1 MTTYSASD
9 IALQFPFSSDDV
21 EPIATV
27 DSKPTFTSLTNFQKA
42 LNANALSV
50 PSTRGGGKLGHLALV
65 ISPRDYNSVS
75 DNTIFEA
82 PPVPAPAPFHEERAT
97 AAQITETNRQYEI
110 TRNEYSL
117 YINTNQALKNFVLNN
132 VPHRFLAAKR
142 HPITQFA
149 QVSTLALM
157 THLWT
162 QYGRVTTD
170 DLIANAERMNA
181 PWTPP
186 TPIESLYE
194 QLIEGKS
201 FALKGNEQINDSTL
215 VRIGY
220 NLIKSTGLFEVAC
233 RQWRQSV
240 TDHSFSN
247 FQSFFTSAD
256 EDRRQ
261 NDVTTSDKGF
271 SANSL
276 QELIQSE
283 LASILTTNNI
293 MMNQM
298 PPPPMDTATQHIND
312 ENRPPPPPPSDSA
325 NATLTLNDVKDL
337 IQQMMKNQ
345 PPPSVVKGSK
355 PDANSGPI
363 KLSYCWS
370 HGTTT
375 NLNHNSQTCNYKK
388 EGHKDEATINNR
400 MGGSNNR
407 QRAKASG
414 NK

>member
-9 IALQFPFSSDDV
+9 IALQFPFSSDEV
-21 EPIATV
+21 EPIATI

-50 PSTRGGGKLGHLALV
+50 PSSRGGGKLGHLALV
-65 ISPRDYNSVS
+65 ISPRDYRTVS
-75 DNTIFEA
+75 DNINFED
-82 PPVPAPAPFHEERAT
+82 PPVPPNAPTHEERAT
-97 AAQITETNRQYEI
+97 AAQITETNRQFEI

-117 YINTNQALKNFVLNN
+117 FINTNQALKNFVLNN

-157 THLWT
+157 THLWN

-170 DLIANAERMNA
+170 DLIANSERMNA

-186 TPIESLYE
+186 TPIETLYE
-194 QLIEGKS
+194 QLIEGKA
-201 FALKGNEQINDSTL
+201 FAMKGNETINDSTL

-233 RQWRQSV
+233 RQWRQSI
-240 TDHSFSN
+240 TDHSFNN
-247 FQSFFTSAD
+247 FQSFFTRAD

-261 NDVTTSDKGF
+261 NDISSKDAGY
-271 SANSL
+271 SANSI
-276 QELIQSE
+276 QEMVQAE
-283 LASILTTNNI
+283 LANILTHNNI

-298 PPPPMDTATQHIND
+298 APPPPAEAPINDHVND
-312 ENRPPPPPPSDSA
+312 ENSAPPTDLA
-325 NATLTLNDVKDL
+325 NATLTLKDVKDL
-337 IQQMMKNQ
+337 IKEMMNNQ
-345 PPPSVVKGSK
+345 PPSSVKK
-355 PDANSGPI
+355 AHEKNQ

-375 NLNHNSQTCNYKK
+375 NLNHTSQTCNYKK

-407 QRAKASG
+407 QRAKSSA